1 MGMEESLKVAQ
12 GISDFGFMVVVCAV
26 FLVLACGLMI
36 ACFKW
41 FKSIINGM
49 IKSNQGMVSELL
61 RETKT
66 QNDMLTDI
74 AEGLR
79 PETQMRLK
87 NISKVYFDYAI
98 EKVCRI
104 IKKVREENHIADQ
117 EATKAKIHTLIINL
131 HEDRNSSFDYYSYRG
146 KRLSSYTSPE
156 WIAWVEE
163 CVWNEV
169 YAENVN
175 NGRTYTN
182 VQTVYDRI
190 KIDFYH
196 KLNQE

>member
-1 MGMEESLKVAQ
+1 MEESLKVAQ
-12 GISDFGFMVVVCAV
+12 GISDFGFMVIVCAV
-26 FLVLACGLMI
+26 FLCLAAALMI

-49 IKSNQGMVSELL
+49 IKGDQSMVAELL
-61 RETKT
+61 TETKN

-79 PETQMRLK
+79 PETQLRIK
-87 NISKVYFDYAI
+87 NTSGIYFDLAI
-98 EKVCRI
+98 ERVCRI
-104 IKKVREENHIADQ
+104 IRKVREENHIADH
-117 EATKAKIHTLIINL
+117 EATKVKIHTLIMNL
-131 HEDRNSSFDYYSYRG
+131 HEDRNSRFDYYTYRG

-156 WIAWVEE
+156 WIEWVEQ
-163 CVWNEV
+163 CVWSEV
-169 YAENVN
+169 YAESVN

>member
-1 MGMEESLKVAQ
+1 MVA
-12 GISDFGFMVVVCAV
+12 
-26 FLVLACGLMI
+26 
-36 ACFKW
+36 
-41 FKSIINGM
+41 
-49 IKSNQGMVSELL
+49 ELL
-61 RETKT
+61 TETKN

-79 PETQMRLK
+79 PETQLRIK
-87 NISKVYFDYAI
+87 NTSGIYFDLAI
-98 EKVCRI
+98 ERVCRI
-104 IKKVREENHIADQ
+104 IRKVREENHIADH
-117 EATKAKIHTLIINL
+117 EATKAKIHTLIMNL
-131 HEDRNSSFDYYSYRG
+131 HEDRNSKFDHYTYRG

-156 WIAWVEE
+156 WIEWVEQ
-163 CVWNEV
+163 CVLSEV
-169 YAENVN
+169 YAESVN